1 MKLNIN
7 KETTVESIQDAF
19 RYTYPFLKVVFYTQ
33 DVTRNNHANG
43 HRRLLTGNVVHM
55 LADKSAYHFVDISKN
70 RTVADVEADFE
81 TIGLQAQIL
90 RKSGTVWIETL
101 LTRNWTL
108 DLQNQGGEML
118 SQALATGAHT
128 TSS

>member
-19 RYTYPFLKVVFYTQ
+19 SYTYPYLKIAFYTQ
-33 DVTRNNHANG
+33 EVARYNHSNG
-43 HRRLLTGNVVHM
+43 HRRLLTGNVAHL
-55 LADKSAYHFVDISKN
+55 LADMSDYRFIDISKN
-70 RTVADVEADFE
+70 RTVAEVEADFVSV
-81 TIGLQAQIL
+81 GLQAQIL

-108 DLQNQGGEML
+108 ELQNQGGEML
-118 SQALATGAHT
+118 SHVLTA
-128 TSS
+128 SS